1 MSDSERQEIID
12 VFNSVGL
19 DVRFFIQESFLG
31 YKYRKQSGKL
41 YAADS
46 EIPKNLIIAYYGLN
60 PDETCFDTMKKAF
73 INKYI
78 KNESK
83 LENVHTKEEVEGL
96 AEMYEYI
103 HSEDINYMFDV
114 YTMLDLHRKLYS
126 KAPFPECA
134 GSFRNFDVYLPGTGT
149 ETCHWRNL
157 RTELRA
163 IDIEI
168 QKLVACA
175 PEIKRHDS
183 MDALFAYIDRC
194 VELKCKL
201 IKIHPFHDGN
211 GRTIRG
217 LFNKIFEDAG
227 LPPVYIKENERTE
240 YHKAMNM
247 ANNEGDYTYIK
258 SFYYYKICDSIIEL
272 DINERTKKSSQNNPQ
287 KKITN

>member
-1 MSDSERQEIID
+1 MSERERQDIID
-12 VFNSVGL
+12 AFNSVGL
-19 DVRFFIQESFLG
+19 DVRFFIRESFLG
-31 YKYRKQSGKL
+31 YKYRKSAGKL
-41 YAADS
+41 YEADS

-60 PDETCFDTMKKAF
+60 PDEASFDTMKKAF

-83 LENVHTKEEVEGL
+83 LENVHTTEEVAGL

-103 HSEDINYMFDV
+103 HSDDIDYMLDI
-114 YTMLDLHRKLYS
+114 YTLLDLHRKLYC

-134 GSFRNFDVYLPGTGT
+134 GVFRTHDVYLPGTGT
-149 ETCHWRNL
+149 ELCDWRSI
-157 RTELRA
+157 RTHLNEIDEEL
-163 IDIEI
+163 
-168 QKLVACA
+168 QKLIVCA
-175 PEIKRHDS
+175 PLIRNHDS

-201 IKIHPFHDGN
+201 IKVHPFQDGN

-240 YHKAMNM
+240 YHKAMNL

-258 SFYYYKICDSIIEL
+258 NFYYYKICDSIIEL
-272 DINERTKKSSQNNPQ
+272 DINERTKKVPQNNPQ